1 MKELQIMPQASRT
14 VLEIVHEEPIE
25 GRRLHFYAK
34 GEKIPLVSQGIWQV
48 CQGIVQLSTF
58 HPSGEE
64 VWLGWAAPSTFFGQ
78 WFSLLQVYEAIA
90 LSDVYLTWFSLS
102 EINASPNLAQKVLQ
116 QIVRRMR
123 QTEALLA
130 ISGQRRVEER
140 LQQLLLLMKQEIGQ
154 PVAGGTRLG
163 VRLTHQNLANTI
175 STTRVTI
182 TRLLKK
188 FKQEGLITFD
198 AERYLIL
205 NQNSWENLNN

>member
-1 MKELQIMPQASRT
+1 MPQASRT

-25 GRRLHFYAK
+25 ERRLHFYAK
-34 GEKIPLVSQGIWQV
+34 GEKIPLVSQGVWQV

-58 HPSGEE
+58 HTSGEE

-78 WFSLLQVYEAIA
+78 WFSLLPAYQSIA

-102 EINASPNLAQKVLQ
+102 EINASPHLAQTVLQ
-116 QIVRRMR
+116 QTVRRMR

-140 LQQLLLLMKQEIGQ
+140 LRQLLLLMKQEFGQ
-154 PVAGGTRLG
+154 PVAEDTRLG
-163 VRLTHQNLANTI
+163 VRLTHQNLANAI

-182 TRLLKK
+182 TRLLNK
-188 FKQEGLITFD
+188 FKQEGIIAFD
-198 AERYLIL
+198 ADRYIIL
-205 NQNSWENLNN
+205 KHDSFNNLNN